1 MAAPIED
8 ERRLGAQAALT
19 DPNLAPWSSGGYWPG
34 LPVRR
39 ARLDVSLAGTAVR
52 MEVRSRAAA
61 RNRNPGQNQPVGRV
75 ASSAGL
81 QTCRRADVQT
91 FRRSDVQTFTKRAG
105 EVLAELRQRSAQRS
119 GGQVCIP
126 CLNVCADSLGAVTLA
141 SVAGSA
147 SWTEPLDT
155 CGEVLSQLAVDDAH
169 LYLQLWA
176 PPLGS
181 ERASAIDRTDSNT
194 TETRGTQ
201 RCDSALFAALARGP
215 PVLSRPMLT
224 TPAEP
229 AGI

>member
-91 FRRSDVQTFTKRAG
+91 CRRADVQTFRRSDVHQARGRSFGGVAATICATIRRSSLHTLLERMCRQPG
-105 EVLAELRQRSAQRS
+105 RGHPCERRGLCQLDGTPGYLRRS
-119 GGQVCIP
+119 P
-126 CLNVCADSLGAVTLA
+126 
-141 SVAGSA
+141 
-147 SWTEPLDT
+147 
-155 CGEVLSQLAVDDAH
+155 LAV
-169 LYLQLWA
+169 
-176 PPLGS
+176 G
-181 ERASAIDRTDSNT
+181 RR
-194 TETRGTQ
+194 
-201 RCDSALFAALARGP
+201 
-215 PVLSRPMLT
+215 
-224 TPAEP
+224 
-229 AGI
+229 